1 MHAQCL
7 LALASHLPDGE
18 HERSKCHLLNLFHRV
33 DYFYYQLITQIILF
47 IDYKARMKRFK
58 SVLLCLFALSG
69 VVCAQSVESIKS
81 SNEYLSGEG
90 WGESLKAADNA
101 ALQDLISK
109 ISVSVESQFENI
121 EEEIT
126 DQVNVDSRSACRSV
140 VNTYSQATLQNT
152 QRIVIENEPDAHVFR
167 YVKRSEVDKI
177 FESRRLKVFD
187 MVASATR
194 AVEKGKIDDA
204 LRYYYWSYCLLQ
216 SIPGANS
223 VADAN
228 GHILTHWI
236 PKQMNEVFSGV
247 TVQKVSEEDNIAE
260 IRVMFKGMPVTS
272 MDYTYFD
279 GMDWS
284 NLYSAKDGRGF
295 VELRPGMTTENLKIK
310 CEYEYSGEAHIDKE
324 ISTVVNVMKG
334 RVFRDAYVMVE
345 KEASPQPLP
354 KRGDANIAEK
364 DVNNS
369 VLAIQSKNTITM
381 LTESE
386 SAPYRESIEKVIAAI
401 KSGSY
406 VNAEECFTEDGRD
419 MYRRLISYGNAR
431 LMGEPSYS
439 FYAVG
444 TDEVTCRSVVMSF
457 SFRNNT
463 RKFVESVTF
472 TFNKEGKIDYLAF
485 ALDEKSTT
493 DILQHAAWSE
503 YARKILTEF
512 LENYKT
518 AYALKRLD
526 YIRSIFDDNAVII
539 TGKVLTRQTN
549 AMGEMGG
556 EYLNNKYVQYTRQS
570 KEQYMRNLER
580 CFDSNE
586 YINIRFANND
596 IVKAGVGGEVYGI
609 QIKQDYY
616 STNYGDTGYLFLMVD
631 LNDPK
636 QPVIKVRSWQPE
648 RDPNFGLIDLSHF

>member
-1 MHAQCL
+1 MRRVYCAL
-7 LALASHLPDGE
+7 L
-18 HERSKCHLLNLFHRV
+18 
-33 DYFYYQLITQIILF
+33 ILF
-47 IDYKARMKRFK
+47 ISSY
-58 SVLLCLFALSG
+58 ALK
-69 VVCAQSVESIKS
+69 AQSTDEIRANSE
-81 SNEYLSGEG
+81 EYLSGEG

-109 ISVSVESQFENI
+109 ISISVESQFENI
-121 EEEIT
+121 EEEMS
-126 DQVNVDSRSACRSV
+126 DQNSVDSHSACRSV

-223 VADAN
+223 VTDAN
-228 GHILTHWI
+228 GHVLTHWI
-236 PKQMNEVFSGV
+236 PEQMNEIFGEVKV
-247 TVQKVSEEDNIAE
+247 QTVNEQDGMAE
-260 IRVMFKGMPVTS
+260 ICVLYKEQPVTS

-295 VELRPGMTTENLKIK
+295 IELRPGMTTENMKVK

-345 KEASPQPLP
+345 KVSSKSPSIERAQASHEQSVVASNSQQTIEQGQAQKQTIELLSVD
-354 KRGDANIAEK
+354 KEK
-364 DVNNS
+364 
-369 VLAIQSKNTITM
+369 
-381 LTESE
+381 
-386 SAPYRESIEKVIAAI
+386 PYRESVEKVIAAI
-401 KSGSY
+401 RSKNYAS
-406 VNAEECFTEDGRD
+406 AEECFTEDGRD

-431 LMGEPSYS
+431 IMGDPAYS

-493 DILQHAAWSE
+493 DILQHSAWSE
-503 YARKILTEF
+503 YARKILAEF

-539 TGKVLTRQTN
+539 TGKVLTRPAN
-549 AMGEMGG
+549 AMGEAGG
-556 EYLNNKYVQYTRQS
+556 EYLNNKYVQYTRQG

-580 CFDSNE
+580 CFASNE

-636 QPVIKVRSWQPE
+636 QPIIKVRSWQPE

>member
-1 MHAQCL
+1 M
-7 LALASHLPDGE
+7 
-18 HERSKCHLLNLFHRV
+18 RRIKC
-33 DYFYYQLITQIILF
+33 
-47 IDYKARMKRFK
+47 
-58 SVLLCLFALSG
+58 VLLCLFALSG
-69 VVCAQSVESIKS
+69 VVCAQSVEAIKAS
-81 SNEYLSGEG
+81 EEYLTGEG

-126 DQVNVDSRSACRSV
+126 DQVSVDSRSACRSV

-187 MVASATR
+187 MAGSAAR
-194 AVEKGKIDDA
+194 AVEKGKVDDA
-204 LRYYYWSYCLLQ
+204 LRYYYWAYCLLQ
-216 SIPGANS
+216 SIPN
-223 VADAN
+223 AN
-228 GHILTHWI
+228 GVVDNAGHVLTHWI
-236 PKQMNEVFSGV
+236 PEQMDEVFDGV
-247 TVQKVSEEDNIAE
+247 KAYKVSEENGVAE
-260 IRVMFKGMPVTS
+260 IRVLFKEQPVTS

-284 NLYSAKDGRGF
+284 SLYGAKDGRGF

-334 RVFRDAYVMVE
+334 KVFRNAYVMVE

-354 KRGDANIAEK
+354 KRGDAGIAEK
-364 DVNNS
+364 EVTNS
-369 VLAIQSKNTITM
+369 VMTMQSENTITM
-381 LTESE
+381 LAEDKVI
-386 SAPYRESIEKVIAAI
+386 PYRESIEKVIAAI
-401 KSGSY
+401 KSGNY
-406 VNAEECFTEDGRD
+406 VTAEECFTEDGKD

-431 LMGEPSYS
+431 VMGEPAYS
-439 FYAVG
+439 FYTMG
-444 TDEVTCRSVVMSF
+444 ESEVTCRSVPMSF
-457 SFRNNT
+457 SFRNNG
-463 RKFVESVTF
+463 RKFVEDVTF

-493 DILQHAAWSE
+493 DILQHAMWSE
-503 YARKILTEF
+503 YARKILAEF

-539 TGKVLTRQTN
+539 TGKVVTRQAN
-549 AMGEMGG
+549 AQGEVGG
-556 EYLNNKYVQYTRQS
+556 EYLNNKYVQYTRQN

-580 CFDSNE
+580 CFASNE

-636 QPVIKVRSWQPE
+636 KPIIKVRSWQPE

>member
-1 MHAQCL
+1 
-7 LALASHLPDGE
+7 
-18 HERSKCHLLNLFHRV
+18 
-33 DYFYYQLITQIILF
+33 
-47 IDYKARMKRFK
+47 MKIKTAF
-58 SVLLCLFALSG
+58 LCLFMLCGA
-69 VVCAQSVESIKS
+69 VYAQSIEDIRES
-81 SNEYLSGEG
+81 EDYLCGEG

-101 ALQDLISK
+101 ALQDLISQ

-121 EEEIT
+121 EEEVT

-152 QRIVIENEPDAHVFR
+152 NRIVIENEPDAHVFR

-177 FESRRLKVFD
+177 FESRRLKVYD
-187 MVASATR
+187 MAGSASR
-194 AVEKGKIDDA
+194 AIEKGKIDDA

-216 SIPGANS
+216 SIPGSNS
-223 VADAN
+223 VVDDN
-228 GHILTHWI
+228 GHVLTHWI
-236 PKQMNEVFSGV
+236 PEQMDEIFDEVKAYKISEHDGV
-247 TVQKVSEEDNIAE
+247 AE
-260 IRVMFKGMPVTS
+260 IRVLYKNQPVTS

-284 NLYSAKDGRGF
+284 SLYGAKDGRGF
-295 VELRPGMTTENLKIK
+295 VELRPGMSVDNLKIK

-334 RVFRDAYVMVE
+334 RVFRNAYVVVE
-345 KEASPQPLP
+345 TTKSSTSAQV
-354 KRGDANIAEK
+354 GDAMGLQAGVVETGSLVSTSNNTQHTAEVQGNTLEK
-364 DVNNS
+364 S
-369 VLAIQSKNTITM
+369 ITLLA
-381 LTESE
+381 EEE
-386 SAPYRESIEKVIAAI
+386 SAPYRKSMEMVVAAI
-401 KSGSY
+401 KSGNYAS
-406 VNAEECFTEDGRD
+406 AETCFTEEGCD

-431 LMGEPSYS
+431 IMGEAACEY
-439 FYAVG
+439 YRVG
-444 TDEVTCRSVVMSF
+444 DKDVTCRSIPMSF
-457 SFRNNT
+457 SFRNNS
-463 RKFVESVTF
+463 RKFVEDVTF
-472 TFNKEGKIDYLAF
+472 TFNAEGKIDYLAF

-493 DILQHAAWSE
+493 DILKHDMWSE
-503 YARKILTEF
+503 YARKILAEF

-539 TGKVLTRQTN
+539 TGKVVTRPTG

-556 EYLNNKYVQYTRQS
+556 EYLNNKYVQYTRQG
-570 KEQYMRNLER
+570 KEQYLRNLKR

-596 IVKAGVGGEVYGI
+596 IIKAGAGGEVYGI

-631 LNDPK
+631 LNNPK
-636 QPVIKVRSWQPE
+636 QPIIKVRSWQPE

>member
-1 MHAQCL
+1 MRRIRC
-7 LALASHLPDGE
+7 
-18 HERSKCHLLNLFHRV
+18 
-33 DYFYYQLITQIILF
+33 
-47 IDYKARMKRFK
+47 
-58 SVLLCLFALSG
+58 VLLCLFALSG
-69 VVCAQSVESIKS
+69 VVCAQSVDDIKAS
-81 SNEYLSGEG
+81 EEYLTGEG

-126 DQVNVDSRSACRSV
+126 DQVSVDSRSACRSV

-167 YVKRSEVDKI
+167 YVKRTEVDKI

-187 MVASATR
+187 MAGSAAR
-194 AVEKGKIDDA
+194 AVEKGKVDDA
-204 LRYYYWSYCLLQ
+204 LRYYYWAYCLLQ
-216 SIPGANS
+216 SIPSANA
-223 VADAN
+223 VTDAD
-228 GHILTHWI
+228 GHVLTHWI
-236 PKQMNEVFSGV
+236 PEQMNEVFDGV
-247 TVQKVSEEDNIAE
+247 KAYKVSEENGVAE
-260 IRVMFKGMPVTS
+260 IRVLFKEQPVTS

-284 NLYSAKDGRGF
+284 SLYGAKDGRGF

-334 RVFRDAYVMVE
+334 KVFRNAYVMVE

-354 KRGDANIAEK
+354 KRDDAGIAEK
-364 DVNNS
+364 EVTNS
-369 VLAIQSKNTITM
+369 VMTMQSENTITM
-381 LTESE
+381 LAEDKVI
-386 SAPYRESIEKVIAAI
+386 PYRESIEKVIAAI
-401 KSGSY
+401 KSGNY
-406 VNAEECFTEDGRD
+406 VTAEECFTEDGKD

-431 LMGEPSYS
+431 VMGEPAYS
-439 FYAVG
+439 FYTMG
-444 TDEVTCRSVVMSF
+444 ESEVTCRSVPMSF
-457 SFRNNT
+457 SFRNNG
-463 RKFVESVTF
+463 RKFVEDVTF

-493 DILQHAAWSE
+493 DILQHAMWSE
-503 YARKILTEF
+503 YARKILAEF
-512 LENYKT
+512 
-518 AYALKRLD
+518 LD

-539 TGKVLTRQTN
+539 TGKVVTRQAN
-549 AMGEMGG
+549 AQGEVGG
-556 EYLNNKYVQYTRQS
+556 EYLNNKYVQYTRQN

-580 CFDSNE
+580 CFASNE

-636 QPVIKVRSWQPE
+636 KPVIKVRSWQPE

>member
-1 MHAQCL
+1 MRRVYHAL
-7 LALASHLPDGE
+7 L
-18 HERSKCHLLNLFHRV
+18 
-33 DYFYYQLITQIILF
+33 ILF
-47 IDYKARMKRFK
+47 VSLQIT
-58 SVLLCLFALSG
+58 V
-69 VVCAQSVESIKS
+69 AQNTDEIRR

-121 EEEIT
+121 EEEMS
-126 DQVNVDSRSACRSV
+126 DQDGVDSHSACRSV

-177 FESRRLKVFD
+177 FESRRLKVLD

-223 VADAN
+223 VTDAN

-236 PKQMNEVFSGV
+236 PEQMNEVFGEV
-247 TVQKVSEEDNIAE
+247 EVQKVSEEGHVAE
-260 IRVMFKGMPVTS
+260 IRVLYKGQPVTS

-295 VELRPGMTTENLKIK
+295 VELRPGMTTDNLKIK

-324 ISTVVNVMKG
+324 INTVVNVMKG

-345 KEASPQPLP
+345 GAPLSSPSMGSTQASRNTVTSDLQSDVAVSGNFKSPSNNLQIANPQGQPQKQTIEMLSV
-354 KRGDANIAEK
+354 DDEK
-364 DVNNS
+364 
-369 VLAIQSKNTITM
+369 
-381 LTESE
+381 
-386 SAPYRESIEKVIAAI
+386 PYRESIEKVIAAI
-401 KSGSY
+401 KSGY
-406 VNAEECFTEDGRD
+406 YADAEECFTEDGRD

-431 LMGEPSYS
+431 IMGEPSYS

-549 AMGEMGG
+549 AMGEVGG

-580 CFDSNE
+580 CFASNE

>member
-1 MHAQCL
+1 MKNIYTLFL
-7 LALASHLPDGE
+7 LLSF
-18 HERSKCHLLNLFHRV
+18 CN
-33 DYFYYQLITQIILF
+33 II
-47 IDYKARMKRFK
+47 
-58 SVLLCLFALSG
+58 S
-69 VVCAQSVESIKS
+69 AQSVEEIKA
-81 SNEYLSGEG
+81 NDEYLSGEG

-109 ISVSVESQFENI
+109 ISVSVEAQFENI

-167 YVKRSEVDKI
+167 YVKRSDVDKI

-223 VADAN
+223 VTDAN

-236 PKQMNEVFSGV
+236 PEQMNEVFGGV
-247 TVQKVSEEDNIAE
+247 TAQKVGEEEHVAE
-260 IRVMFKGMPVTS
+260 IRVLYKGQPVTS

-295 VELRPGMTTENLKIK
+295 VELRPGMTTENMKIK

-345 KEASPQPLP
+345 ETPSNSPFMGSTQASRNQLAQQTPPLFIEGVAQSDGGVPSEARS
-354 KRGDANIAEK
+354 
-364 DVNNS
+364 
-369 VLAIQSKNTITM
+369 QSITM

-386 SAPYRESIEKVIAAI
+386 SAPYRESIEKVMAAI
-401 KSGSY
+401 RSKNYAS
-406 VNAEECFTEDGRD
+406 AEECFTEDGRD

-431 LMGEPSYS
+431 IMGDPAYS

-503 YARKILTEF
+503 YARKILAEF

-539 TGKVLTRQTN
+539 TGKVLTRQAN
-549 AMGEMGG
+549 AMGEAGG

-570 KEQYMRNLER
+570 KEQYLRNLER
-580 CFDSNE
+580 CFASNE

-636 QPVIKVRSWQPE
+636 QPIIKVRSWQPE

>member
-1 MHAQCL
+1 MRRVYYAL
-7 LALASHLPDGE
+7 L
-18 HERSKCHLLNLFHRV
+18 
-33 DYFYYQLITQIILF
+33 ILF
-47 IDYKARMKRFK
+47 V
-58 SVLLCLFALSG
+58 SSNALI
-69 VVCAQSVESIKS
+69 AQSVNEIKESD
-81 SNEYLSGEG
+81 EYLSGEG

-121 EEEIT
+121 EEEMS
-126 DQVNVDSRSACRSV
+126 DQNGIDSRSACRSV

-152 QRIVIENEPDAHVFR
+152 QRIVIENEPNAHVFR

-177 FESRRLKVFD
+177 FESRRLKIFD
-187 MVASATR
+187 MVASAVR

-216 SIPGANS
+216 SIPGANA
-223 VADAN
+223 VTDAN
-228 GHILTHWI
+228 GHVLTHWI
-236 PKQMNEVFSGV
+236 PEQMNEVFGGV
-247 TVQKVSEEDNIAE
+247 KAYKVSEQEGVAE
-260 IRVMFKGMPVTS
+260 IRVMYNGQPVTS

-284 NLYSAKDGRGF
+284 SLYGAKDGRGF

-334 RVFRDAYVMVE
+334 RVFRNAYVMVE
-345 KEASPQPLP
+345 GNAVGKTDKTLTVSSKQKTTTNDLQVVGQEEQAGKQSITLLSAEES
-354 KRGDANIAEK
+354 DAYHK
-364 DVNNS
+364 
-369 VLAIQSKNTITM
+369 
-381 LTESE
+381 
-386 SAPYRESIEKVIAAI
+386 SIETVVAAI
-401 KSGSY
+401 KSGNYAS
-406 VNAEECFTEDGRD
+406 AEECFTEDGRD

-431 LMGEPSYS
+431 IMGELSCLY
-439 FYAVG
+439 YKVG
-444 TDEVTCRSVVMSF
+444 EEEVTCRSIPMSF
-457 SFRNNT
+457 SFRNNG
-463 RKFVESVTF
+463 RKFVEDVTF

-493 DILQHAAWSE
+493 DILQHSMWSE
-503 YARKILTEF
+503 YARKVLAEF

-539 TGKVLTRQTN
+539 TGKVVTRQNTVS
-549 AMGEMGG
+549 GEVGG
-556 EYLNNKYVQYTRQS
+556 EYLNNKFVQYTRQG

-580 CFDSNE
+580 CFNSNE

-596 IVKAGVGGEVYGI
+596 VVKAGVGGEVYGI

-636 QPVIKVRSWQPE
+636 QPIIKVRSWQPE
-648 RDPNFGLIDLSHF
+648 RDPNFGLIDLSCF

>member
-1 MHAQCL
+1 MRRIRC
-7 LALASHLPDGE
+7 
-18 HERSKCHLLNLFHRV
+18 
-33 DYFYYQLITQIILF
+33 
-47 IDYKARMKRFK
+47 
-58 SVLLCLFALSG
+58 VLLCWFALSG
-69 VVCAQSVESIKS
+69 VVCAQSVEAIKAS
-81 SNEYLSGEG
+81 EEYLTGEG

-101 ALQDLISK
+101 ALQALISK

-126 DQVNVDSRSACRSV
+126 DQVSVDSRSACRSV

-187 MVASATR
+187 MAGSAVR
-194 AVEKGKIDDA
+194 AVEKGKVDDA
-204 LRYYYWSYCLLQ
+204 LRYYYWAYCLLQ
-216 SIPGANS
+216 SIPN
-223 VADAN
+223 AN
-228 GHILTHWI
+228 GVVDNAGHVLTHWI
-236 PKQMNEVFSGV
+236 PEQMNEVFDGV
-247 TVQKVSEEDNIAE
+247 KAYKVSEENGVAE
-260 IRVMFKGMPVTS
+260 IRVLFKEQPVTS

-284 NLYSAKDGRGF
+284 SLYGAKDGRGF

-334 RVFRDAYVMVE
+334 KVFRNAYVMVE

-354 KRGDANIAEK
+354 KRDDAGIAEK
-364 DVNNS
+364 EVTNS
-369 VLAIQSKNTITM
+369 VMTMQSENTITM
-381 LTESE
+381 LAEDKVI
-386 SAPYRESIEKVIAAI
+386 PYRESIEKVIAAI
-401 KSGSY
+401 KSGNY
-406 VNAEECFTEDGRD
+406 VTAEECFTEDGKD

-431 LMGEPSYS
+431 VMGEPAYS
-439 FYAVG
+439 FYTMG
-444 TDEVTCRSVVMSF
+444 ESEVTCRSVPMSF
-457 SFRNNT
+457 SFRNNG
-463 RKFVESVTF
+463 RKFVEDVTF

-493 DILQHAAWSE
+493 DILQHAMWSE
-503 YARKILTEF
+503 YARKILAEF

-539 TGKVLTRQTN
+539 TGKVVTRQAN
-549 AMGEMGG
+549 AQGEVGG
-556 EYLNNKYVQYTRQS
+556 EYLNNKYVQYTRQN

-580 CFDSNE
+580 CFASNE

-636 QPVIKVRSWQPE
+636 KPVIKVRSWQPE

>member
-1 MHAQCL
+1 
-7 LALASHLPDGE
+7 
-18 HERSKCHLLNLFHRV
+18 
-33 DYFYYQLITQIILF
+33 
-47 IDYKARMKRFK
+47 MKRFK
-58 SVLLCLFALSG
+58 SVLLCLFTLSG
-69 VVCAQSVESIKS
+69 VVCAQSVEEIKA

-126 DQVNVDSRSACRSV
+126 DQVNVDSHSACRSV

-177 FESRRLKVFD
+177 FESRRFKVFD

-223 VADAN
+223 VADTN

-236 PKQMNEVFSGV
+236 PEQMNEVFSGV

-260 IRVMFKGMPVTS
+260 IRVLFKGMPVTS

-334 RVFRDAYVMVE
+334 RVFRDAYVMV
-345 KEASPQPLP
+345 KKS
-354 KRGDANIAEK
+354 DSAN
-364 DVNNS
+364 VNDNIKATS
-369 VLAIQSKNTITM
+369 V
-381 LTESE
+381 E
-386 SAPYRESIEKVIAAI
+386 SATNDLQIANQQEQLQKQSIEMLSVDEEKPFRESIEKVIAAI
-401 KSGSY
+401 RSKNYAS
-406 VNAEECFTEDGRD
+406 AEECFTEDGRD

-431 LMGEPSYS
+431 IMGNPAYS

-570 KEQYMRNLER
+570 KERYMRNLER

-636 QPVIKVRSWQPE
+636 QPIIKVRSWQPE

>member
-1 MHAQCL
+1 MRRVHYAL
-7 LALASHLPDGE
+7 L
-18 HERSKCHLLNLFHRV
+18 
-33 DYFYYQLITQIILF
+33 ILF
-47 IDYKARMKRFK
+47 
-58 SVLLCLFALSG
+58 LSLQTI
-69 VVCAQSVESIKS
+69 VAQNTDEIRRSD
-81 SNEYLSGEG
+81 EYLSGEG

-121 EEEIT
+121 EEEMN
-126 DQVNVDSRSACRSV
+126 DQSGVDSHSACRSV

-167 YVKRSEVDKI
+167 YVKRTEVDKI

-187 MVASATR
+187 MAASAAR
-194 AVEKGKIDDA
+194 AVEKGKVDDA
-204 LRYYYWSYCLLQ
+204 LRYYYWAYCLLQ
-216 SIPGANS
+216 SIPGANA
-223 VADAN
+223 VTDAN
-228 GHILTHWI
+228 GHVLTHWI
-236 PKQMNEVFSGV
+236 PEQMNEIFGEIKIQ
-247 TVQKVSEEDNIAE
+247 TITEQDNVAE
-260 IRVMFKGMPVTS
+260 VCVLFKDEPVTS

-295 VELRPGMTTENLKIK
+295 IELRPGMTTENMKIK

-324 ISTVVNVMKG
+324 INTVVNVMKG
-334 RVFRDAYVMVE
+334 RVFRDAYVVVE
-345 KEASPQPLP
+345 KGTSPQPLP
-354 KRGDANIAEK
+354 KSGDISIAEK
-364 DVNNS
+364 KVTNS
-369 VLAIQSKNTITM
+369 AMVVENKNAITM
-381 LTESE
+381 LTDDK
-386 SAPYRESIEKVIAAI
+386 AGPYRESIEKVISAI
-401 KSGSY
+401 SSHSY
-406 VNAEECFTEDGRD
+406 ANAEECFTEDGKD

-431 LMGEPSYS
+431 IIGEPAYT
-439 FYAVG
+439 FYTVG
-444 TDEVTCRSVVMSF
+444 EAEVTCRSVPMSF
-457 SFRNNT
+457 SFRNNG
-463 RKFVESVTF
+463 RKFVEDVTF
-472 TFNKEGKIDYLAF
+472 TFNAEGKIDYLAF
-485 ALDEKSTT
+485 ALDESSTT
-493 DILQHAAWSE
+493 DILQHSAWSE
-503 YARKILTEF
+503 YARKILAEF

-539 TGKVLTRQTN
+539 TGKVVTRQTAAN
-549 AMGEMGG
+549 GEMGG
-556 EYLNNKYVQYTRQS
+556 EYLNNKYVQHTRQS

-580 CFDSNE
+580 CFASNE

-636 QPVIKVRSWQPE
+636 KPVIKVRSWQPE
-648 RDPNFGLIDLSHF
+648 RDPDFGLIDLSHF

>member
-1 MHAQCL
+1 
-7 LALASHLPDGE
+7 
-18 HERSKCHLLNLFHRV
+18 
-33 DYFYYQLITQIILF
+33 
-47 IDYKARMKRFK
+47 MKRFI
-58 SVLLCLFALSG
+58 SALLCLFALSG
-69 VVCAQSVESIKS
+69 VMYAQSVEEIKAS
-81 SNEYLSGEG
+81 DEYLCGEG

-126 DQVNVDSRSACRSV
+126 DQVSVDSRSACRSV

-177 FESRRLKVFD
+177 FESRRLKVLD
-187 MVASATR
+187 MVASAAR
-194 AVEKGKIDDA
+194 AVEKGKVDDA

-216 SIPGANS
+216 SIPSANA
-223 VADAN
+223 VTDAN
-228 GHILTHWI
+228 GHVLTHWI
-236 PKQMNEVFSGV
+236 PEQMNEVFGGV
-247 TVQKVSEEDNIAE
+247 KAYKVSEQDGMAE
-260 IRVMFKGMPVTS
+260 IRVTFKDQPVTS

-284 NLYSAKDGRGF
+284 SLYGAKDGRGF

-334 RVFRDAYVMVE
+334 RVFRNAYVMVTGE
-345 KEASPQPLP
+345 TPSNSPSMGRTQASRNQLAQQTPPLFIEGVAQSDGGVPSEARS
-354 KRGDANIAEK
+354 
-364 DVNNS
+364 
-369 VLAIQSKNTITM
+369 QSITM
-381 LTESE
+381 LSDSE
-386 SAPYRESIEKVIAAI
+386 SAPYAKSIGKVITAI
-401 KSGSY
+401 KSGNYAS
-406 VNAEECFTEDGRD
+406 AEECFTEDGRD

-431 LMGEPSYS
+431 IMGETACAY
-439 FYAVG
+439 YRVG
-444 TDEVTCRSVVMSF
+444 ETDVTCRSVPMSF
-457 SFRNNT
+457 SFQNNG
-463 RKFVESVTF
+463 RKFVEDVTF
-472 TFNKEGKIDYLAF
+472 TFDKEGKIDYLAF

-493 DILQHAAWSE
+493 DILQHSMWSE
-503 YARKILTEF
+503 YARKVLAEF

-539 TGKVLTRQTN
+539 TGKVVTRQTN

-556 EYLNNKYVQYTRQS
+556 EYLNNKYVQYTRQG
-570 KEQYMRNLER
+570 KEQYLRNLER
-580 CFDSNE
+580 CFESNE

>member
-1 MHAQCL
+1 MV
-7 LALASHLPDGE
+7 
-18 HERSKCHLLNLFHRV
+18 R
-33 DYFYYQLITQIILF
+33 I
-47 IDYKARMKRFK
+47 K
-58 SVLLCLFALSG
+58 SFLLCLFALSG
-69 VVCAQSVESIKS
+69 AMYAQSVEAIKAS
-81 SNEYLSGEG
+81 DEYLTGEG

-121 EEEIT
+121 EEEVT
-126 DQVNVDSRSACRSV
+126 DQTTVDSRSACRSV

-177 FESRRLKVFD
+177 FESRRHKVFD
-187 MVASATR
+187 MAASAAR
-194 AVEKGKIDDA
+194 AVEKGKVDDA
-204 LRYYYWSYCLLQ
+204 LRYYYWAYCLLQ
-216 SIPGANS
+216 SIPN
-223 VADAN
+223 AN
-228 GHILTHWI
+228 GVVDNAGHVLTHWI
-236 PKQMNEVFSGV
+236 PEQMNDIFGEVK
-247 TVQKVSEEDNIAE
+247 VQTVSEQDGMAE
-260 IRVMFKGMPVTS
+260 ISVLYKGKPVTS

-284 NLYSAKDGRGF
+284 NIYSAKDGCGF
-295 VELRPGMTTENLKIK
+295 IELRPGMTTENMKIK

-345 KEASPQPLP
+345 KSDNANVNDASKAAIVKSASNDLQVANQQEQLQKQSIEMLP
-354 KRGDANIAEK
+354 ADKEK
-364 DVNNS
+364 
-369 VLAIQSKNTITM
+369 
-381 LTESE
+381 
-386 SAPYRESIEKVIAAI
+386 PYRESVEKVIAAI
-401 KSGSY
+401 RNKNYES
-406 VNAEECFTEDGRD
+406 AEECFTEDGRD
-419 MYRRLISYGNAR
+419 MYRRLIGYGNAR
-431 LMGEPSYS
+431 IMGEPAYS

-444 TDEVTCRSVVMSF
+444 ADEVTCRSVVMSF

-485 ALDEKSTT
+485 ALDDKSTT

-503 YARKILTEF
+503 YARKILTDF

-539 TGKVLTRQTN
+539 TGKVLTRQTS
-549 AMGEMGG
+549 AYGEVGG
-556 EYLNNKYVQYTRQS
+556 EYLNNKYVQYTRQG

-580 CFDSNE
+580 CFASNE

>member
-1 MHAQCL
+1 MRRVHYAL
-7 LALASHLPDGE
+7 L
-18 HERSKCHLLNLFHRV
+18 
-33 DYFYYQLITQIILF
+33 ILF
-47 IDYKARMKRFK
+47 
-58 SVLLCLFALSG
+58 LSLQTI
-69 VVCAQSVESIKS
+69 VAQNTDEIRRSD
-81 SNEYLSGEG
+81 EYLSGEG

-121 EEEIT
+121 EEEMN
-126 DQVNVDSRSACRSV
+126 DQNGLDSRSACRSV

-177 FESRRLKVFD
+177 FESRRLKVLD
-187 MVASATR
+187 MVTNATR

-223 VADAN
+223 VVDVN

-236 PKQMNEVFSGV
+236 PEQMNDIFSEVK
-247 TVQKVSEEDNIAE
+247 VQTLNEQDNVAE
-260 IRVMFKGMPVTS
+260 IRVLFKGTPVTS

-284 NLYSAKDGRGF
+284 NIYSAKDGRGF
-295 VELRPGMTTENLKIK
+295 IELRPGMTTENMKVK

-324 ISTVVNVMKG
+324 INTVVNVMKG
-334 RVFRDAYVMVE
+334 CVFRDAYVMVE

-354 KRGDANIAEK
+354 KRGDAEK
-364 DVNNS
+364 EVMNS
-369 VLAIQSKNTITM
+369 VMTMPSENTITM
-381 LTESE
+381 LAEDKVI
-386 SAPYRESIEKVIAAI
+386 PYRESIEKVIAAI

-406 VNAEECFTEDGRD
+406 VNAEECFTEDGKD

-431 LMGEPSYS
+431 IMGEPSYS
-439 FYAVG
+439 FYTMG
-444 TDEVTCRSVVMSF
+444 ESEVTCRSVPMSF
-457 SFRNNT
+457 SFRNNG
-463 RKFVESVTF
+463 RKFVEDVTF

-493 DILQHAAWSE
+493 DILQHAMWSE
-503 YARKILTEF
+503 YARKILAEF

-539 TGKVLTRQTN
+539 TGKVVTRQAN
-549 AMGEMGG
+549 AQGEVGG
-556 EYLNNKYVQYTRQS
+556 EYLNNKYVQYTRQN

-580 CFDSNE
+580 CFASNE

-636 QPVIKVRSWQPE
+636 KPIIKVRSWQPE

>member
-1 MHAQCL
+1 MKNIYTLFL
-7 LALASHLPDGE
+7 LLSF
-18 HERSKCHLLNLFHRV
+18 CN
-33 DYFYYQLITQIILF
+33 II
-47 IDYKARMKRFK
+47 
-58 SVLLCLFALSG
+58 S
-69 VVCAQSVESIKS
+69 AQSVEEIKAS
-81 SNEYLSGEG
+81 EEYLSGEG

-167 YVKRSEVDKI
+167 YVKRTEVDKI
-177 FESRRLKVFD
+177 FESRRLKVLD

-216 SIPGANS
+216 SIPGANA
-223 VADAN
+223 VTDAN
-228 GHILTHWI
+228 GHVLTHWI
-236 PKQMNEVFSGV
+236 PEQMNDIFSEVK
-247 TVQKVSEEDNIAE
+247 VQTLNEQDNVAE
-260 IRVMFKGMPVTS
+260 IRVLFKGTPVTS

-284 NLYSAKDGRGF
+284 NIYSAKDGRGF
-295 VELRPGMTTENLKIK
+295 IELRPGMTTENMKVK

-324 ISTVVNVMKG
+324 INTVVNVMKG
-334 RVFRDAYVMVE
+334 RVFRDAYVLVE
-345 KEASPQPLP
+345 KEASKSPFIERTQASHEQSVVASNSQQTIEQGQAQKQTIELLSVD
-354 KRGDANIAEK
+354 KEK
-364 DVNNS
+364 
-369 VLAIQSKNTITM
+369 
-381 LTESE
+381 
-386 SAPYRESIEKVIAAI
+386 PYRESVEKVIAAI
-401 KSGSY
+401 RSKNYAS
-406 VNAEECFTEDGRD
+406 AEECFTEDGRD

-431 LMGEPSYS
+431 IMGDPAYS

-493 DILQHAAWSE
+493 DILQHSAWSE
-503 YARKILTEF
+503 YARKILAEF

-539 TGKVLTRQTN
+539 TGKVLTRPAN
-549 AMGEMGG
+549 AMGEAGG
-556 EYLNNKYVQYTRQS
+556 EYLNNKYVQYTRQG

-580 CFDSNE
+580 CFASNE

-636 QPVIKVRSWQPE
+636 QPIIKVRSWQPE

>member
-1 MHAQCL
+1 MKNICT
-7 LALASHLPDGE
+7 
-18 HERSKCHLLNLFHRV
+18 LF
-33 DYFYYQLITQIILF
+33 
-47 IDYKARMKRFK
+47 
-58 SVLLCLFALSG
+58 VLLSFCNIIY
-69 VVCAQSVESIKS
+69 AQSVEDIKAS
-81 SNEYLSGEG
+81 DEYLTGEG

-126 DQVNVDSRSACRSV
+126 DQVSVDSRSACRSV

-187 MVASATR
+187 MAGSAAR
-194 AVEKGKIDDA
+194 AVEKGKVDDA
-204 LRYYYWSYCLLQ
+204 LRYYYWAYCLLQ
-216 SIPGANS
+216 SIPN
-223 VADAN
+223 AN
-228 GHILTHWI
+228 GVVDNAGHVLTHWI
-236 PKQMNEVFSGV
+236 PEQMNEVFDGV
-247 TVQKVSEEDNIAE
+247 KAYKVSEENGVAE
-260 IRVMFKGMPVTS
+260 IRVLFKEQPVTS

-284 NLYSAKDGRGF
+284 SLYGAKDGRGF
-295 VELRPGMTTENLKIK
+295 VELRPGMTTENLRIK

-334 RVFRDAYVMVE
+334 KVFRNAYVMVE

-354 KRGDANIAEK
+354 KRGDAGIAEK
-364 DVNNS
+364 EVTNS
-369 VLAIQSKNTITM
+369 VMTMQSENTITM
-381 LTESE
+381 LAEDKVI
-386 SAPYRESIEKVIAAI
+386 PYRESIEKVIAAI
-401 KSGSY
+401 KSGNY
-406 VNAEECFTEDGRD
+406 VTAEACFTEDGKD

-431 LMGEPSYS
+431 VMGEPAYS
-439 FYAVG
+439 FYTMG
-444 TDEVTCRSVVMSF
+444 ESEVTCRSVPMSF
-457 SFRNNT
+457 SFRNNG
-463 RKFVESVTF
+463 RKFVEDVTF

-493 DILQHAAWSE
+493 DILQHAMWSE
-503 YARKILTEF
+503 YARKILAEF

-539 TGKVLTRQTN
+539 TGKVVTRQNN
-549 AMGEMGG
+549 AQGEVGG
-556 EYLNNKYVQYTRQS
+556 EYLNNKYVQYTRQN

-580 CFDSNE
+580 CFASNE

-636 QPVIKVRSWQPE
+636 KPIIKVRSWQPE

>member
-1 MHAQCL
+1 MRRVHYALLIPFLSLQTIFAQNT
-7 LALASHLPDGE
+7 DE
-18 HERSKCHLLNLFHRV
+18 IRRS
-33 DYFYYQLITQIILF
+33 D
-47 IDYKARMKRFK
+47 
-58 SVLLCLFALSG
+58 
-69 VVCAQSVESIKS
+69 
-81 SNEYLSGEG
+81 EYLSGEG

-121 EEEIT
+121 EEEMN
-126 DQVNVDSRSACRSV
+126 DMNGLDSHSACRSV

-167 YVKRSEVDKI
+167 YVKRTEVDKI

-187 MVASATR
+187 MVASAAR
-194 AVEKGKIDDA
+194 AVEKGKVDDA
-204 LRYYYWSYCLLQ
+204 LRYYYWAYCLLQ
-216 SIPGANS
+216 SIPN
-223 VADAN
+223 AN
-228 GHILTHWI
+228 GVVDNAGLVLTHWI
-236 PKQMNEVFSGV
+236 PEQMNEIFGEVK
-247 TVQKVSEEDNIAE
+247 VQTVSEENNVAE
-260 IRVMFKGMPVTS
+260 VRVLFKDEPVTS

-284 NLYSAKDGRGF
+284 NIYSAKDGRGF
-295 VELRPGMTTENLKIK
+295 IELRPGMTTENMKIK

-324 ISTVVNVMKG
+324 INTVVNVMKG
-334 RVFRDAYVMVE
+334 KVFRDAYVVVE
-345 KEASPQPLP
+345 KTPSNSLSMGRTQASRNELALQTPVTSDLQPPVITNPQGQNQITLLP
-354 KRGDANIAEK
+354 EDK
-364 DVNNS
+364 VF
-369 VLAIQSKNTITM
+369 
-381 LTESE
+381 
-386 SAPYRESIEKVIAAI
+386 PYRESIEKVIAAI

-406 VNAEECFTEDGRD
+406 ATAEECFTEDGKD

-431 LMGEPSYS
+431 IMGEPAYT
-439 FYAVG
+439 FYTVG
-444 TDEVTCRSVVMSF
+444 EAEVTCRSVPMSF
-457 SFRNNT
+457 SFRNNG
-463 RKFVESVTF
+463 RKFVEDVTF
-472 TFNKEGKIDYLAF
+472 TFNAEGKIDYLAF

-493 DILQHAAWSE
+493 DILQHTMWSE
-503 YARKILTEF
+503 YARKILAEF

-539 TGKVLTRQTN
+539 TGKVVTRQTAAN
-549 AMGEMGG
+549 GEMGG
-556 EYLNNKYVQYTRQS
+556 EYLNNKYVQHTRQS

-580 CFDSNE
+580 CFASNE
-586 YINIRFANND
+586 YINIRFSNND

-636 QPVIKVRSWQPE
+636 KPVIKVRSWQPE
-648 RDPNFGLIDLSHF
+648 RDPDFGLIDLSHF

>member
-1 MHAQCL
+1 MRRVCRAL
-7 LALASHLPDGE
+7 L
-18 HERSKCHLLNLFHRV
+18 
-33 DYFYYQLITQIILF
+33 ILF
-47 IDYKARMKRFK
+47 
-58 SVLLCLFALSG
+58 LLSQQGL
-69 VVCAQSVESIKS
+69 VAQNTDEIRRSE
-81 SNEYLSGEG
+81 EYLSGEG

-109 ISVSVESQFENI
+109 ISISVESQFENI
-121 EEEIT
+121 EEEMN
-126 DQVNVDSRSACRSV
+126 DQNGLDSRSACRSV

-216 SIPGANS
+216 SIPGANA
-223 VADAN
+223 VTDAN
-228 GHILTHWI
+228 GHVLTHWI
-236 PKQMNEVFSGV
+236 PEQMNDIFSEVKIY
-247 TVQKVSEEDNIAE
+247 TVSEQEGIAE
-260 IRVMFKGMPVTS
+260 ICVSYKEQPVTS

-284 NLYSAKDGRGF
+284 NIYSAKDGRGF
-295 VELRPGMTTENLKIK
+295 IELRPGMTTENMKVK

-324 ISTVVNVMKG
+324 INTVVNVMKG

-345 KEASPQPLP
+345 KGAPLSSPQGGMTNPAEHNSLQKKEVVATPVSSPL
-354 KRGDANIAEK
+354 GGNEGG
-364 DVNNS
+364 
-369 VLAIQSKNTITM
+369 QSITM

-386 SAPYRESIEKVIAAI
+386 SAPYRENIEKVIAAI
-401 KSGSY
+401 RSKNYAG
-406 VNAEECFTEDGRD
+406 AEECFTEDGRD

-431 LMGEPSYS
+431 IMGEPSYS
-439 FYAVG
+439 FYTVG

-463 RKFVESVTF
+463 RKFVEDVTF

-493 DILQHAAWSE
+493 DILQHSMWSE
-503 YARKILTEF
+503 YARKILAEF

-549 AMGEMGG
+549 AQGEMGG

-580 CFDSNE
+580 CFESNE

-616 STNYGDTGYLFLMVD
+616 SANYGDTGYLFLMVD

-636 QPVIKVRSWQPE
+636 KPIIKVRSWQPE

>member
-1 MHAQCL
+1 MN
-7 LALASHLPDGE
+7 
-18 HERSKCHLLNLFHRV
+18 K
-33 DYFYYQLITQIILF
+33 
-47 IDYKARMKRFK
+47 KKRMRRIRC
-58 SVLLCLFALSG
+58 VLLCLFVLSRA
-69 VVCAQSVESIKS
+69 VFAQSVEAIKAS
-81 SNEYLSGEG
+81 EEYLTGEG

-126 DQVNVDSRSACRSV
+126 DQVSVDSRSACRSV

-167 YVKRSEVDKI
+167 YVKRTEVDKI

-187 MVASATR
+187 MAGSAAR
-194 AVEKGKIDDA
+194 AVEKGKVDDA
-204 LRYYYWSYCLLQ
+204 LRYYYWAYCLLQ
-216 SIPGANS
+216 SIPN
-223 VADAN
+223 AN
-228 GHILTHWI
+228 GVVDNAGHVLTHWI
-236 PKQMNEVFSGV
+236 PEQMNEVFGGV
-247 TVQKVSEEDNIAE
+247 KAYKVSEENGVAE
-260 IRVMFKGMPVTS
+260 IRVLFKEQPVTS

-284 NLYSAKDGRGF
+284 SLYGAKDGRGF

-334 RVFRDAYVMVE
+334 KVFRNAYVMVE
-345 KEASPQPLP
+345 MEPPSNSPSMGRTQTSRNQLAQQTPPLSIEGVAQSDGGVPSEARS
-354 KRGDANIAEK
+354 
-364 DVNNS
+364 
-369 VLAIQSKNTITM
+369 QSITM
-381 LTESE
+381 LAEPE
-386 SAPYRESIEKVIAAI
+386 SAPYRASIEKVIAAI
-401 KSGSY
+401 RNRSY
-406 VNAEECFTEDGRD
+406 DAAEECFTEDGRE
-419 MYRRLISYGNAR
+419 MYRRLINYGNAR
-431 LMGEPSYS
+431 IMGEPQYA
-439 FYAVG
+439 FYTVG
-444 TDEVTCRSVVMSF
+444 EAEVTCRSVPMSF
-457 SFRNNT
+457 SFRNNG
-463 RKFVESVTF
+463 RKFVEDVTF

-493 DILQHAAWSE
+493 DILQHAMWSE
-503 YARKILTEF
+503 YARKILAEF

-539 TGKVLTRQTN
+539 TGKVVTRQAN
-549 AMGEMGG
+549 AQGEVGG
-556 EYLNNKYVQYTRQS
+556 EYLNNKYVQYTRQN

-580 CFDSNE
+580 CFASNE

-636 QPVIKVRSWQPE
+636 KPIIKVRSWQPE

>member
-1 MHAQCL
+1 MI
-7 LALASHLPDGE
+7 
-18 HERSKCHLLNLFHRV
+18 KKTN
-33 DYFYYQLITQIILF
+33 IIL
-47 IDYKARMKRFK
+47 
-58 SVLLCLFALSG
+58 SLCLFALSG
-69 VVCAQSVESIKS
+69 VVYAQNTDEIRRSD
-81 SNEYLSGEG
+81 EYLSGEG

-121 EEEIT
+121 EEEMN
-126 DQVNVDSRSACRSV
+126 DQSGVDSHSACRSV

-187 MVASATR
+187 MAASAAR
-194 AVEKGKIDDA
+194 AVEKGKVDDA
-204 LRYYYWSYCLLQ
+204 LRYYYWAYCLLQ
-216 SIPGANS
+216 SIPGANA
-223 VADAN
+223 VTDTN
-228 GHILTHWI
+228 GHVLTHWI
-236 PKQMNEVFSGV
+236 PEQINEIFGEVK
-247 TVQKVSEEDNIAE
+247 VQTISEQGNVAE
-260 IRVMFKGMPVTS
+260 IRVLYKGEPVTS

-284 NLYSAKDGRGF
+284 NIYSAKDGRGF
-295 VELRPGMTTENLKIK
+295 IELRPGMTTENMKIK

-324 ISTVVNVMKG
+324 INTVVNVMKG
-334 RVFRDAYVMVE
+334 KVFRDAYVVVE
-345 KEASPQPLP
+345 KTPSNSPSMGRTPVTSDLQSDVVED
-354 KRGDANIAEK
+354 GDLKSPTNNLRIANPQGQ
-364 DVNNS
+364 N
-369 VLAIQSKNTITM
+369 QIT
-381 LTESE
+381 LLSDEE
-386 SAPYRESIEKVIAAI
+386 SAPYRENIEKVIAAI

-406 VNAEECFTEDGRD
+406 ATAEECFTEDGKD

-431 LMGEPSYS
+431 IMGEPAYT
-439 FYAVG
+439 FYTVG
-444 TDEVTCRSVVMSF
+444 ETDVTCRSVPMSF
-457 SFRNNT
+457 SFRNNG
-463 RKFVESVTF
+463 RKFVEDVTF
-472 TFNKEGKIDYLAF
+472 TFNTEGKIDYLAF
-485 ALDEKSTT
+485 ALDESSTT
-493 DILQHAAWSE
+493 DILQHTAWSE
-503 YARKILTEF
+503 YARKILAEF

-539 TGKVLTRQTN
+539 TGKVVTRQTAAN
-549 AMGEMGG
+549 GEMGG
-556 EYLNNKYVQYTRQS
+556 EYLNNRYVQHTRQS

-580 CFDSNE
+580 CFASNE

-636 QPVIKVRSWQPE
+636 KPIIKVRSWQPE
-648 RDPNFGLIDLSHF
+648 RDPDFGLIDLSHF

>member
-1 MHAQCL
+1 MKNIYTLFL
-7 LALASHLPDGE
+7 LLSF
-18 HERSKCHLLNLFHRV
+18 CN
-33 DYFYYQLITQIILF
+33 II
-47 IDYKARMKRFK
+47 
-58 SVLLCLFALSG
+58 S
-69 VVCAQSVESIKS
+69 AQSVEDIKAS
-81 SNEYLSGEG
+81 DEYLSGEG

-194 AVEKGKIDDA
+194 AVAKGKIDDA

-223 VADAN
+223 VTDAN
-228 GHILTHWI
+228 GHVLTHWI
-236 PKQMNEVFSGV
+236 PEQMNEIFGEVKV
-247 TVQKVSEEDNIAE
+247 QTVNEQDGMAE
-260 IRVMFKGMPVTS
+260 ICVLYKEQPVTS

-284 NLYSAKDGRGF
+284 NIYSAKDGRGF
-295 VELRPGMTTENLKIK
+295 IELRPGMTTENMKVK

-324 ISTVVNVMKG
+324 INTVVNVMKG
-334 RVFRDAYVMVE
+334 RVFRGAYVMVE
-345 KEASPQPLP
+345 KVSSKSPSIERGKASYEQSVVASNSQQTIEQGQAQKQTIELLSV
-354 KRGDANIAEK
+354 DNEK
-364 DVNNS
+364 
-369 VLAIQSKNTITM
+369 
-381 LTESE
+381 
-386 SAPYRESIEKVIAAI
+386 PYRESVEKVIAAI
-401 KSGSY
+401 RSKNYAS
-406 VNAEECFTEDGRD
+406 AEECFTEDGRD

-431 LMGEPSYS
+431 IMGDPAYS

-493 DILQHAAWSE
+493 DILQHSAWSE
-503 YARKILTEF
+503 YARKILAEF

-539 TGKVLTRQTN
+539 TGKVLTRPAN
-549 AMGEMGG
+549 AMGEAGG
-556 EYLNNKYVQYTRQS
+556 EYLNNKYVQYTRQG

-580 CFDSNE
+580 CFASNE

-636 QPVIKVRSWQPE
+636 QPIIKVRSWQPE

>member
-1 MHAQCL
+1 
-7 LALASHLPDGE
+7 
-18 HERSKCHLLNLFHRV
+18 
-33 DYFYYQLITQIILF
+33 
-47 IDYKARMKRFK
+47 MKRFK
-58 SVLLCLFALSG
+58 SVLLCLFALSSI
-69 VVCAQSVESIKS
+69 VCAQSVEAIKAS
-81 SNEYLSGEG
+81 EEYLCGEG

-121 EEEIT
+121 EEEMN
-126 DQVNVDSRSACRSV
+126 DASGLDSRSACRSV

-177 FESRRLKVFD
+177 FESRRLKVLD
-187 MVASATR
+187 MAASAAR
-194 AVEKGKIDDA
+194 AVEKGKVDDA

-216 SIPGANS
+216 SIPN
-223 VADAN
+223 AN
-228 GHILTHWI
+228 GVVDSNGHVLTHWI
-236 PKQMNEVFSGV
+236 PELINEVFDEV
-247 TVQKVSEEDNIAE
+247 KVQTVSEEDNVAE
-260 IRVMFKGMPVTS
+260 IRVLYKGEPVTS

-284 NLYSAKDGRGF
+284 SLYGAKDGRGF

-334 RVFRDAYVMVE
+334 RVFRNAYVMVE
-345 KEASPQPLP
+345 GKINDNVNDNE
-354 KRGDANIAEK
+354 NILSVTSDKKDGTNEGGQFEK
-364 DVNNS
+364 Q
-369 VLAIQSKNTITM
+369 AITLLS
-381 LTESE
+381 ESE
-386 SAPYRESIEKVIAAI
+386 SAPYVKSIETVVAAI
-401 KSGSY
+401 KSGNYAS
-406 VNAEECFTEDGRD
+406 AEEYFTEDGRD

-431 LMGEPSYS
+431 IMGEPACAY
-439 FYAVG
+439 YRVG
-444 TDEVTCRSVVMSF
+444 EAEVTCRSVPMSF
-457 SFRNNT
+457 SFRNNG
-463 RKFVESVTF
+463 RKFVEDVTF

-493 DILQHAAWSE
+493 DILQHSMWSE
-503 YARKILTEF
+503 YARKILAEF

-539 TGKVLTRQTN
+539 TGKVVTRQN
-549 AMGEMGG
+549 SAYGEMGG
-556 EYLNNKYVQYTRQS
+556 EFLNNKYVQYTRQG

-580 CFDSNE
+580 CFESNE